1 MAIAKKNNTDDDFIK
16 IGPDATATFDNSASN
31 PTEHASSENLDAV
44 EVEDDDLEDEDEDF
58 DDDDEED
65 DDDDIEDEDDEE
77 EAPDL
82 TTGLKTS
89 GVYRKT

>member
-58 DDDDEED
+58 DDDDED

-89 GVYRKT
+89 GVYRKA